1 MTSKLY
7 YKSILSKI
15 IPVALSL
22 IFLMGGIFLIFVDK
36 MPMNIIINYAGV
48 SFSIILLIEIIV
60 SFFITLQILHKYQI
74 RDKKRAKLYLVYI
87 PYFPALFVN
96 LIFSFFLIMYK
107 NQNYKY
113 LIVFVSAIISTVN
126 FCFSVILNKK
136 LNIYHVISEEEN
148 K

>member
-1 MTSKLY
+1 VQEYQKEKKMTSKLY

-36 MPMNIIINYAGV
+36 VPMNIIINYAGV

-60 SFFITLQILHKYQI
+60 SFFITLQIFHKYQI

-87 PYFPALFVN
+87 PYFQL
-96 LIFSFFLIMYK
+96 
-107 NQNYKY
+107 Y
-113 LIVFVSAIISTVN
+113 L
-126 FCFSVILNKK
+126 
-136 LNIYHVISEEEN
+136 
-148 K
+148 